1 MAKADGK
8 TPAKAGEALR
18 RDLLQAALQHVPF
31 DGWSEAALRHAAKDL
46 EIDPALAANAYP
58 GGGAELVAAY
68 SEEIDRR
75 TLEELEK
82 LPLDEMKV
90 REKIHAGVMTRLEL
104 LEPDIE
110 AVRRGLSF
118 LALPHNAPLATRL
131 LYRTV
136 DSLWY
141 AAGDRATDYNFYT
154 KRALLAGVYSS
165 TLLFWL
171 NDSSEGH
178 AATHDFLDRRI
189 SEVLKI
195 GGRLGKGVGR
205 LMDLPDRLADR
216 ISRGPLRGAAQGGP
230 LSGLRDGLRG
240 GMRGGTP
247 RGGRSR

>member
-1 MAKADGK
+1 MAKADKGK
-8 TPAKAGEALR
+8 TAKAGEALR
-18 RDLLQAALQHVPF
+18 QDLLHAALQHVAF
-31 DGWSEAALRHAAKDL
+31 DGWGEAALRQAAKDL
-46 EIDPALAANAYP
+46 DVDPALAANAFP
-58 GGGAELVAAY
+58 GGGRELIAAY

-75 TLEELEK
+75 TLEALEK
-82 LPLDEMKV
+82 LPLGEMKV

-171 NDSSEGH
+171 NDTSEEH

-195 GGRLGKGVGR
+195 GGRIGKSVGR

-216 ISRGPLRGAAQGGP
+216 LAQGKARGPRGGLQGF
-230 LSGLRDGLRG
+230 RDGLRG
-240 GMRGGTP
+240 GLRGG
-247 RGGRSR
+247 GRFR